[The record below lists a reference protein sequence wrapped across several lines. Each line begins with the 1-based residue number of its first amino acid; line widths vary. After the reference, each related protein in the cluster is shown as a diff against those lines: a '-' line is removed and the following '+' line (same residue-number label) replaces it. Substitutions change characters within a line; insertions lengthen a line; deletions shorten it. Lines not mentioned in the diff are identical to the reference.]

1 MKRVSVSE
9 GWRCVS
15 SAHFERGEMRLGSSS
30 SWGSGTLSARS
41 ESEVRG
47 QDTGLVRCQVS
58 WGSGTLS
65 ARSEVRGQVRGQVSW
80 GSGTLSARSEGR
92 EQGRVQVTGQ
102 MGQCYDVRLI

>member
-30 SWGSGTLSARS
+30 
-41 ESEVRG
+41 
-47 QDTGLVRCQVS
+47 S